1 LLWSD
6 ISLDRRTITVRAFN
20 SKTARS
26 RTVAMTTRVYAW
38 LSAWREASPKD
49 NDGQVFQVRT
59 SIKTAFDK
67 ALKAARITG
76 FHFHDT
82 RATAISRMIQAG
94 MPPAEVMRVSGH
106 STLRAFY
113 VYVRAD
119 LDTAYRAAS
128 ALDEF
133 LARSTPVETF
143 DA

>member
-1 LLWSD
+1 
-6 ISLDRRTITVRAFN
+6 
-20 SKTARS
+20 
-26 RTVAMTTRVYAW
+26 
-38 LSAWREASPKD
+38 
-49 NDGQVFQVRT
+49 
-59 SIKTAFDK
+59 
-67 ALKAARITG
+67 
-76 FHFHDT
+76 
-82 RATAISRMIQAG
+82 MIQAG

-143 DA
+143 DALAHEAQGIGEALGLIN